1 MEEKLTL
8 QDLSKSG
15 KTYWRFSQSEKGRS
29 QESCF
34 AEYLPGHITVAE
46 TGEKLSFVS
55 EDTIALCFMYGDKL
69 TKLNFDIS
77 NKDFQTISDYEV
89 EYIGLVFGE
98 YRSEKLLTEEEYSL
112 EDLDAIKLMFSMI
125 KGDWQISRIFNYKN
139 CDGDGFVEFLKK
151 FGFDESASMVS
162 YLKKEFEENIYISKE
177 EIMDLIEKYITGKIR
192 LKI

>member
-8 QDLSKSG
+8 QDLAKLG

-69 TKLNFDIS
+69 TKLNLI
-77 NKDFQTISDYEV
+77 FQTKIFKQ
-89 EYIGLVFGE
+89 LVIA
-98 YRSEKLLTEEEYSL
+98 KL
-112 EDLDAIKLMFSMI
+112 
-125 KGDWQISRIFNYKN
+125 
-139 CDGDGFVEFLKK
+139 
-151 FGFDESASMVS
+151 
-162 YLKKEFEENIYISKE
+162 NI
-177 EIMDLIEKYITGKIR
+177 
-192 LKI
+192 